1 MMLTKYIPDLLMV
14 KTDLKHKYRKI
25 NSLNAKVTITEAS
38 QFFFDMIATLVFIE
52 VSLKINICGL

>member
-1 MMLTKYIPDLLMV
+1 MLTKYIPDLLMV

>member
-25 NSLNAKVTITEAS
+25 NSLNAKVTIIEAS
-38 QFFFDMIATLVFIE
+38 QLFFYMIATLVFIE

>member
-1 MMLTKYIPDLLMV
+1 MLTKYIPDLLMV

-38 QFFFDMIATLVFIE
+38 QFFFYMIATLVFIE

>member
-1 MMLTKYIPDLLMV
+1 MLTKYIPDLQMV

-25 NSLNAKVTITEAS
+25 NSLNAKVTIIEAS
-38 QFFFDMIATLVFIE
+38 QFFFYMIATLVFIA